1 MSNFKDKSVIISGAS
16 RGIGLGFQ
24 FLKHLS
30 RTRTILLIID
40 VVEKEGKDIEI
51 ESKELLEELRQFD
64 SSLVS
69 KVKWLVL
76 NKIDLIPKKKQKELK
91 TNLEKTQDLQVYLI
105 SARQRLGTKLLM
117 REVGY
122 GLQKIDK

>member
-1 MSNFKDKSVIISGAS
+1 MAS
-16 RGIGLGFQ
+16 YPSL
-24 FLKHLS
+24 
-30 RTRTILLIID
+30 
-40 VVEKEGKDIEI
+40 
-51 ESKELLEELRQFD
+51 KELLEELRQFD

-122 GLQKIDK
+122 GLQKID

>member
-1 MSNFKDKSVIISGAS
+1 MGTPSS
-16 RGIGLGFQ
+16 
-24 FLKHLS
+24 FLAVH
-30 RTRTILLIID
+30 
-40 VVEKEGKDIEI
+40 
-51 ESKELLEELRQFD
+51 KELLEELRQFD

-122 GLQKIDK
+122 GLQKID